1 MAEQRRFGPTL
12 GAGVTVIERP
22 AEKPIEPAALGV
34 TCYAGILEKGA
45 VGELI
50 HCPTKKSLIKKTGGL
65 IPESLLPDCA
75 QDFFDA
81 GQGAGALYLVR
92 VTDGSEVVAS
102 ITLTARRHPYTPV
115 VQVDAKNGGRWAG
128 RKQVVLS
135 DLSNLAE
142 TTVDI
147 AADGILENQWKG
159 ASLQLADVPGK
170 SYTIVGNT
178 ASVVS
183 VVTVTVSADST
194 MLADYVAASGASDEI
209 RVVLTNPTGKQ
220 LTMIVK
226 NGIQQPDTEWGL
238 VVYVNGELRL
248 VYEDLSSDPSAS
260 NYFVN
265 VINDDQGND
274 DIKVT
279 DLWTGAASSEI
290 RPANYYNVSATAGLT
305 ATTLKSEILHAKG
318 PSDGTRPDKGNAGT
332 FTYGADVIP
341 CSLVLECTDATTP
354 GSEVWSVTPSVLGA
368 GLLNVTLPD
377 ATTGVAYLPGYDW
390 LPGFTIAAG
399 TANFAVGDFIH
410 VYCQPFKTDE
420 LVGGIMTP
428 NTAKRRIIF
437 KIVSNTHDTITIGA
451 GNDMTLEAAAE
462 DPFTIQYPQGM
473 SGGYDGLAG
482 VSDTDYTPVFDVE
495 SSPINSLFG
504 KNQGLVK
511 LAVPGIYSAVV
522 QKAGLEYASAKN
534 YQFRVE
540 IDPTIID
547 EQDAEEFINDTI
559 GRNDMG
565 VVAFPSYG
573 YIDNPEAA
581 GQKLIPLTGAIHG
594 REALTAKN
602 WDGYHKAAA
611 GVDVNLPKVLR
622 LPTGEKILD
631 EEFLNPHGIQ
641 IIKFKE
647 GNAIIWGDRTIA
659 VDSAWKWKHQ
669 REQMSYYENVMRE
682 EFDWVVFAIN
692 NSDIQQTA
700 LSALRGFYLPEYSKG
715 ALRGDNFQD
724 ACEIKLDD
732 EINTNATAAAGDLL
746 AEITLRL
753 ADTVER
759 FIITVSKAGIFEAV
773 V

>member
-22 AEKPIEPAALGV
+22 SEKPIEPAALGV
-34 TCYAGILEKGA
+34 TCYTGIMQKGA

-50 HCPTKKSLIKKTGGL
+50 YCPTKKSLVKKTGGL

-81 GQGAGALYLVR
+81 GQGAGALFMVR
-92 VTDGSEVVAS
+92 VTDGSEVPGELILA
-102 ITLTARRHPYTPV
+102 ARRHPYTPV
-115 VQVDAKNGGRWAG
+115 VKVEAANGGRWAG

-147 AADGILENQWKG
+147 AADDVKENELKDG
-159 ASLQLADVPGK
+159 VLQIADVPGK
-170 SYTIVGNT
+170 SYKIVGNT
-178 ASVVS
+178 ATVAGSV
-183 VVTVTVSADST
+183 TLTVSNDST
-194 MLADYVAASGASDEI
+194 MLADYVAAAGASTEI
-209 RVVLTNPTGKQ
+209 RVVLSNLATTQTVVLIKDGISNPT
-220 LTMIVK
+220 
-226 NGIQQPDTEWGL
+226 TEWGMY
-238 VVYVNGELRL
+238 VYVDGELRL
-248 VYEDLSSDPSAS
+248 TYDNMSSDPAAS

-265 VINDDQGND
+265 VINDDQGNS
-274 DIKVT
+274 DIVVT
-279 DLWTGAASSEI
+279 DLWTGAVSPEI
-290 RPANYYNVSATAGLT
+290 RPANFYNVSVALGLT
-305 ATTLKSEILHAKG
+305 ATTLKSEIIHAKG
-318 PSDGTRPDKGNAGT
+318 PSDGTTPDKGNAGT
-332 FTYGADVIP
+332 FLYGADVQP
-341 CSLVLECTDATTP
+341 CILTLTCTDATTP
-354 GSEVWSVTPSVLGA
+354 GAEVWSVVATPIGP
-368 GLLNVTLPD
+368 GQLNVTLPD
-377 ATTGVAYLPGYDW
+377 ATTGVAYVPGYDW
-390 LPGFTIAAG
+390 LPSLTVAAG
-399 TANFAVGDFIH
+399 TDNFALADVIS
-410 VYCQPFKTDE
+410 VYCQPFKSDE
-420 LVGGIMTP
+420 LAGGFLTP
-428 NTAKRRIIF
+428 NTAKRRIVF
-437 KIVSNTHDTITIGA
+437 KVISNTHDTITVGP
-451 GNDMTLEAAAE
+451 GNDMTLDATAG
-462 DPFTIQYPQGM
+462 DPFIVEQPQGLA
-473 SGGYDGLAG
+473 GGYDGLAN
-482 VSDTDYTPVFDVE
+482 VDNTDYTDVFDVE

-511 LAVPGIYSAVV
+511 LAVPGVYAAAV

-547 EQDAEEFINDTI
+547 ESAAEEFINDTI

-565 VVAFPSYG
+565 VTAFPSYG

-581 GQKLIPLTGAIHG
+581 GLKLIPLTGAIHG

-602 WDGYHKAAA
+602 WNGYHKAAA
-611 GVDVNLPKVLR
+611 GTDVNLPKVLK

-647 GNAIIWGDRTIA
+647 GNCIIWGDRTIA
-659 VDSAWKWKHQ
+659 ADPAWRWKHQ

-682 EFDWVVFAIN
+682 EFDWVVYAIN

-700 LSALRGFYLPEYSKG
+700 LSAMRGFYLPEWTKG

-724 ACEIKLDD
+724 ACDIKLDD
-732 EINTNATAAAGDLL
+732 EINTDATAAAGDLL